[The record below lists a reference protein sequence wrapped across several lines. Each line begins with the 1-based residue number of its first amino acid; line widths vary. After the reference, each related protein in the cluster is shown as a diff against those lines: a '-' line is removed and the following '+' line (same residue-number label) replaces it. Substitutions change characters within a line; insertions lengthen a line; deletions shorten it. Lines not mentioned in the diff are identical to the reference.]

1 MATVALQAQTYND
14 SVRTRTWSI
23 YVQGGISNYHGV
35 RSALFDNA
43 KRTLSPDLNLGV
55 KYNLKPWVRL
65 GVNAGYTML
74 KAVNKNVQ
82 SFTTTENGFLI
93 NDQPGVLTIT
103 ADRLQNKNNMHVLG
117 LDANAD
123 FNILQLWPQRKAQWL
138 NLYAGAGLGYMHGWN
153 RNSLTW
159 SYYKRAV
166 AEGDGYNNVYT
177 HASMKSSGGK
187 NQFNA
192 LYIPLSLSLEF
203 DVMRQLTLGVIGQY
217 KCIPTKAD
225 FSPKGIYSA
234 GVVIRYNFV
243 KSKSKL
249 QRKQIAD
256 LYSRLD
262 ANQVDCDKEKETLKR
277 QSEAETERL
286 KKQAEDLQRQVD
298 EMREAAEK
306 KKEASTVVYFE
317 NNSSELSPEAVA
329 QLNAFVEQIK
339 ANPEKEVMIISSAN
353 TVGYKK
359 RNKKLSDSRL
369 SVMKQFLIEQGLDD
383 VRFKSEVSL
392 GDTGMTNSPDCRRVI
407 VVLQP

>member
-286 KKQAEDLQRQVD
+286 KKQAEYLQRQVD

-369 SVMKQFLIEQGLDD
+369 SVVKQFLIEQGLDD